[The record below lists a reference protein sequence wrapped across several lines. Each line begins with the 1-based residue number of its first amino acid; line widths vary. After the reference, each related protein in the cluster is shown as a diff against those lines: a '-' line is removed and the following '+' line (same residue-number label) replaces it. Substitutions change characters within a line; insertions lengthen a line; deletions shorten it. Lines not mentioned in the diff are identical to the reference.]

1 MSPKNALRIAP
12 TALLTDAGPLVALTL
27 PSERRHLDCLLT
39 LRRLRRRMVTTWPA
53 LTEAMYLVYRGRGW
67 AGQEALWTLVA
78 RGDLSVV
85 DIESPY
91 RAAELMAHYR
101 DTPMDLA
108 DATLVAAAEQDGYRE
123 IFSLDSDFYVYR
135 LSTGRALEIV
145 PG

>member
-1 MSPKNALRIAP
+1 
-12 TALLTDAGPLVALTL
+12 V
-27 PSERRHLDCLLT
+27 E
-39 LRRLRRRMVTTWPA
+39 
-53 LTEAMYLVYRGRGW
+53 
-67 AGQEALWTLVA
+67 
-78 RGDLSVV
+78 
-85 DIESPY
+85 IESPY
-91 RAAELMAHYR
+91 RAAELMARYR